1 MFVLKEDFNSMLEFL
16 SRPKRFFSIRNKFI
30 LILNTVAIATLLL
43 SAFGI
48 MGYISYKKVKVD
60 THQLINLSRIMGK
73 NLIASVSFEQKDSA
87 QILLE
92 SLKENQN
99 IKGAFVYQGE
109 KEFAAYIQT
118 NINKQKLLHL
128 IEKHLDY
135 SNRQSTQA
143 FVYKNKKYLIVAT
156 HLFVDNDYLA
166 TSILVSDTKGIEQIK
181 QDIFFVLLLI
191 ILIVIVLSYLISI
204 KFQRIF
210 TAPIY
215 ELTNIMEEISI
226 NHNYEIKIDK
236 HTNDEFQIVSRG
248 FNHMIDTIQEQSHD
262 LIYEKNKAQKA
273 TQAKS
278 EFLAN
283 MSHEIRTPMNGI
295 IGMAHLA
302 LATNLTSKQRNY
314 VQKIDN
320 SAKALLSII
329 NDILDFSKI
338 EAGKLTIEKV
348 DFDLFALVDS
358 VVGPM
363 EFKIDEKNLE
373 LLVDYNNALGKLFY
387 GDSLRIAQIL
397 TNLMS
402 NAVKFTD
409 KGEITLSIAKASNNR
424 VRFEVSDTGIGLTSE
439 QQSKLFTSF
448 SQADSST
455 TRKYGGTGLGL
466 SISKQLTE
474 LMGGHIWV
482 ESQYGEG
489 SRFIFELELPSKDT
503 PKTFETFENK
513 KILVV
518 DSHPRW
524 QTILQSTLQHFGI
537 DSTAFSTLQEAIE
550 HTQQTRA
557 IYHLA
562 LVDWHLFAPASIE
575 TFKSL
580 QINPVV
586 VMLNTYRHQSKID
599 ELKDL
604 GFETFLHKP
613 INPSMLYDLLI
624 DTFLGITHQCPT
636 QKSPKLQN
644 ITALKGS
651 HILLTDDNETNR
663 EIIYGLLE
671 PSGILIDS
679 ATNGQ
684 MALERYKANPHKY
697 ELILMDIQMPI
708 MDGYK
713 ATQLI
718 RQMDTDIPIVALT
731 ANAMEEDIQKSL
743 EVGMNA
749 HLNKPIEIEKLY
761 AILLAYL
768 SPKTNETV
776 QITERPDEASIP
788 TFVSIDTSKGLAYL
802 GGNQTLYLKL
812 LHNFQNDYQNITI
825 SHLDVTTKRTIHTL
839 KGFSGS
845 IGAVRLHEL
854 SQKLEQPSGDK
865 YLEVFNQELH
875 TVLNELSTKLPQ
887 KTQKIESAK
896 VPIDAKLK
904 NELFKNLKDALE
916 SMEPNKCSA
925 IIQKIEAYALDS
937 QETQRFEEIKRLT
950 EQYEFDEALKF
961 F

>member
-1 MFVLKEDFNSMLEFL
+1 MIETRP
-16 SRPKRFFSIRNKFI
+16 RPKRFFSIRNKFI
-30 LILNTVAIATLLL
+30 LILNTVAITTMLL

-48 MGYISYKKVKVD
+48 MSYVSYKKVEVD
-60 THQLINLSRIMGK
+60 TQQLINLSRIMGK
-73 NLIASVSFEQKDSA
+73 NLIASISFEQKDSA
-87 QILLE
+87 QTLLA

-99 IKGAFVYQGE
+99 ISAAFVYQDE

-118 NINKQKLLHL
+118 NADKHELLHL
-128 IEKHLDY
+128 VQKHLDY
-135 SNRQSTQA
+135 SNRQTTQA
-143 FVYKNKKYLIVAT
+143 FVYKNQHYLIVAT
-156 HLFVDNDYLA
+156 HLFLDNDYLA
-166 TSILVSDTKGIEQIK
+166 TSILVSDTKGIQQAK
-181 QDIFFVLLLI
+181 QEILLVLLLI
-191 ILIVIVLSYLISI
+191 ALIVIVLSHLVSI
-204 KFQRIF
+204 KLQKIF

-215 ELTNIMEEISI
+215 KLTDIMEEISI
-226 NHNYEIKIDK
+226 NHNYDIKIKK
-236 HTNDEFQIVSRG
+236 HSNDEFGILSRG
-248 FNHMIDTIQEQSHD
+248 FNHMIDTIQKQSRD
-262 LIYEKNKAQKA
+262 LICEKNKAQKA

-302 LATNLTSKQRNY
+302 LSSELTSKQRNY
-314 VQKIDN
+314 IQKIDN
-320 SAKALLSII
+320 SAKTLLGII

-358 VVGPM
+358 VVGLV

-373 LLVDYNNALGKLFY
+373 LFVDYDNNLGKIFY

-409 KGEITLSIAKASNNR
+409 KGEITLSIAKTSNNR
-424 VRFEVSDTGIGLTSE
+424 VRFEVSDTGIGLTNE

-448 SQADSST
+448 TQADSST

-474 LMGGHIWV
+474 LMKGNIWV
-482 ESQYGEG
+482 ESQYGKG
-489 SRFIFELELPSKDT
+489 SRFIFEIELLPKDT
-503 PKTFETFENK
+503 PQTFENFENK

-518 DSHPRW
+518 DNHPKW
-524 QTILQSTLQHFGI
+524 QTILQGTLQRFGI
-537 DSTAFSTLQEAIE
+537 DSTALPTLQEAIE
-550 HTQQTRA
+550 HAQQTPTL
-557 IYHLA
+557 YHLT
-562 LVDWHLFAPASIE
+562 LVDWHLATPTTIE
-575 TFKSL
+575 TLKSL
-580 QINPVV
+580 QKTPIAI
-586 VMLNTYRHQSKID
+586 MINTYHHESRIE

-604 GFETFLHKP
+604 GFETFLYKP
-613 INPSMLYDLLI
+613 INPSNLYNLLV
-624 DTFLGITHQCPT
+624 DTFLGTTHQRPSDKNAQLHT
-636 QKSPKLQN
+636 
-644 ITALKGS
+644 IATLKGS
-651 HILLTDDNETNR
+651 HILLADDNETNR
-663 EIIYGLLE
+663 EIIFGLLE

-684 MALERYKANPHKY
+684 MALKKYKANPNKY

-718 RQMDTDIPIVALT
+718 RQIDTDIPIVALT
-731 ANAMEEDIQKSL
+731 ANAMHEDIQKSL

-749 HLNKPIEIEKLY
+749 HLNKPIEIDKLY
-761 AILLAYL
+761 DILLTYL
-768 SPKTNETV
+768 TPKTNETSHALETPQKV
-776 QITERPDEASIP
+776 SIP
-788 TFVSIDTSKGLAYL
+788 AFGSIDTSKGLAYL

-812 LHNFQNDYQNITI
+812 LHNFQDDYQNVTI
-825 SHLDVTTKRTIHTL
+825 DSLDDTAKRTIHTL

-845 IGAVRLHEL
+845 IGAVRLYEL
-854 SQKLEQPSGDK
+854 CQKLEQPNGNN
-865 YLEVFNQELH
+865 YLEAFHHELH
-875 TVLNELSTKLPQ
+875 TLLHELNTKLPP
-887 KTQKIESAK
+887 KTQKIESPKA
-896 VPIDAKLK
+896 PIDAKLK

-916 SMEPNKCSA
+916 LMEPKKCSD
-925 IIQKIEAYALDS
+925 IIQKIELYALDT
-937 QETQRFEEIKRLT
+937 QETQRFEAIKKLV
-950 EQYEFDEALKF
+950 EHYEFDEALKF

>member
-1 MFVLKEDFNSMLEFL
+1 MFVLKEDFNSMIEFL
-16 SRPKRFFSIRNKFI
+16 SHPKRFFSIRNKFI

-191 ILIVIVLSYLISI
+191 TLIVIVLSYLISI

-215 ELTNIMEEISI
+215 ELTKIMEEISI

-557 IYHLA
+557 IYHLT

-575 TFKSL
+575 T
-580 QINPVV
+580 
-586 VMLNTYRHQSKID
+586 
-599 ELKDL
+599 
-604 GFETFLHKP
+604 
-613 INPSMLYDLLI
+613 
-624 DTFLGITHQCPT
+624 
-636 QKSPKLQN
+636 
-644 ITALKGS
+644 
-651 HILLTDDNETNR
+651 
-663 EIIYGLLE
+663 
-671 PSGILIDS
+671 
-679 ATNGQ
+679 
-684 MALERYKANPHKY
+684 
-697 ELILMDIQMPI
+697 
-708 MDGYK
+708 
-713 ATQLI
+713 
-718 RQMDTDIPIVALT
+718 
-731 ANAMEEDIQKSL
+731 
-743 EVGMNA
+743 
-749 HLNKPIEIEKLY
+749 
-761 AILLAYL
+761 
-768 SPKTNETV
+768 
-776 QITERPDEASIP
+776 
-788 TFVSIDTSKGLAYL
+788 
-802 GGNQTLYLKL
+802 
-812 LHNFQNDYQNITI
+812 
-825 SHLDVTTKRTIHTL
+825 
-839 KGFSGS
+839 
-845 IGAVRLHEL
+845 
-854 SQKLEQPSGDK
+854 
-865 YLEVFNQELH
+865 
-875 TVLNELSTKLPQ
+875 
-887 KTQKIESAK
+887 
-896 VPIDAKLK
+896 
-904 NELFKNLKDALE
+904 
-916 SMEPNKCSA
+916 
-925 IIQKIEAYALDS
+925 
-937 QETQRFEEIKRLT
+937 
-950 EQYEFDEALKF
+950 
-961 F
+961 